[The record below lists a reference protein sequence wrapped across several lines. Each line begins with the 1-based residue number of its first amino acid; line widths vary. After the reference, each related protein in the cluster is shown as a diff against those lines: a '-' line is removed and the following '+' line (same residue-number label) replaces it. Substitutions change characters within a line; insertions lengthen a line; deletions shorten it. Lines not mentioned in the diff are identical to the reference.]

1 MTERSKSKPRSVILS
16 MDTLPLDSIRHFF
29 AKPEAEHFRSLCSIL
44 VAMTQSGRDDAL
56 TLLLGLA
63 YRNRHDVSRMLLL
76 VQSVRGLR
84 HPEVIALL
92 ASEFTR
98 VPSSPSSRTYLT
110 AVLESLESAQTRESW
125 HALLGLSHDS
135 RVGTRYRDRIRRY
148 LEAVAPPDAPA
159 TRVPTKGAG
168 V

>member
-1 MTERSKSKPRSVILS
+1 MT
-16 MDTLPLDSIRHFF
+16 
-29 AKPEAEHFRSLCSIL
+29 CSY
-44 VAMTQSGRDDAL
+44 RL

-76 VQSVRGLR
+76 VQSVQGLR

-125 HALLGLSHDS
+125 HALLAKNVKVIVPSGGPKSA
-135 RVGTRYRDRIRRY
+135 G
-148 LEAVAPPDAPA
+148 APS
-159 TRVPTKGAG
+159 
-168 V
+168 